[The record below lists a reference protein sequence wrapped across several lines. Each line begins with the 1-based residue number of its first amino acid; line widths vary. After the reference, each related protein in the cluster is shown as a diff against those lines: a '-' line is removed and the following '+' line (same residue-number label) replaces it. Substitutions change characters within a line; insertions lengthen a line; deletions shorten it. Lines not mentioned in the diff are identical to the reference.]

1 MRVRLYLFTFAMMS
15 LAAVTQIGPDDRVV
29 HLMQEL
35 TEAPSPS
42 GEEGAVRAI
51 LMREFSALGAN
62 VSTDGMGNVIA
73 VVPGPANSPRVMVDA
88 HMDEVGLV
96 VRSIAP
102 EGFCRCRS
110 TGSIR
115 LWSISAGRS

>member
-1 MRVRLYLFTFAMMS
+1 MRVRLYLCVYLFTFAMMS
-15 LAAVTQIGPDDRVV
+15 LAAVTETGPDDRVV

-73 VVPGPANSPRVMVDA
+73 VVPRPANSASRDGRCTYGRIWIMP
-88 HMDEVGLV
+88 
-96 VRSIAP
+96 SI
-102 EGFCRCRS
+102 CWWRC
-110 TGSIR
+110 
-115 LWSISAGRS
+115 

>member
-15 LAAVTQIGPDDRVV
+15 LAAVTQTGPDDRVV

-51 LMREFSALGAN
+51 LKGRS
-62 VSTDGMGNVIA
+62 STA
-73 VVPGPANSPRVMVDA
+73 A
-88 HMDEVGLV
+88 H
-96 VRSIAP
+96 VRSWPTIKQ
-102 EGFCRCRS
+102 R
-110 TGSIR
+110 
-115 LWSISAGRS
+115 